1 MEASPAFGLFVGRVM
16 AEVAR
21 HPGANPLPGFCFQLQ
36 PKLRKD
42 YMGSAVPRA
51 CFVYRSESLF
61 CIPLEVHRPV
71 FFFFLI
77 IMLMYLHVLGK
88 KGTGRT
94 NP

>member
-1 MEASPAFGLFVGRVM
+1 MEGGGWAGLSFGLFVGRVM

-51 CFVYRSESLF
+51 CFVYRWRYTE
-61 CIPLEVHRPV
+61 PY
-71 FFFFLI
+71 FFFLI
-77 IMLMYLHVLGK
+77 IMLMYLDVLGK